1 MTIAE
6 TAGSSESSTCV
17 RLSGLRIGMWRCRK
31 HESLWLVV
39 APRFQKFVF
48 LVERQ
53 QDSKTRSSFQGRNVA
68 RFRQR
73 SMLEHLGAHSPFS
86 SSYLYHDEDS
96 CVFAFEVKYLAI
108 RGVNYNNPLVRD
120 GKLVLD
126 ACNVEKREFKNVG
139 KCE

>member
-1 MTIAE
+1 MTLRAE
-6 TAGSSESSTCV
+6 TEKSSESSTCV

-48 LVERQ
+48 LVELE
-53 QDSKTRSSFQGRNVA
+53 QDKSRSSFRQGRNVA

-86 SSYLYHDEDS
+86 SSYMYGEEES
-96 CVFAFEVKYLAI
+96 CVFAFEVKYYAI
-108 RGVNYNNPLVRD
+108 RGVNYDNPLVRA

-126 ACNVEKREFKNVG
+126 ACNVEKREFKNVRR
-139 KCE
+139 